1 MVEMLK
7 RRVNVSVKIYE
18 LFFSDLKIIFSHVEA
33 EACGKI
39 KCGQGLDFLSL
50 NIIIKAYTS
59 FYISLEL
66 WRWKKRNGSSIWRGY
81 GRRNGGSSRL
91 VLLIKSK

>member
-59 FYISLEL
+59 FYISCRTLEVEKKEWKL
-66 WRWKKRNGSSIWRGY
+66 DREGTWAPQWRQLKVGAVN
-81 GRRNGGSSRL
+81 
-91 VLLIKSK
+91 